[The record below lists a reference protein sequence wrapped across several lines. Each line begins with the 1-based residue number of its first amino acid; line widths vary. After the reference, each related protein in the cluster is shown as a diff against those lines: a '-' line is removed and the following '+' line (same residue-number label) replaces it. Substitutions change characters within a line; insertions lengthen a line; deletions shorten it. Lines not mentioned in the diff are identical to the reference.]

1 MPPTPLKVIRGEA
14 LFWQIVV
21 EPAMLAVGKRLTVI
35 NAEAEAE
42 LLQATPLDSCTLTRE
57 YKNVLGVLVGTL
69 TVALLPL
76 VVVTVWLVPPLIL

>member
-1 MPPTPLKVIRGEA
+1 MPPTPLKVISGEA

-21 EPAMLAVGKRLTVI
+21 EPAILAVGKRLTVI
-35 NAEAEAE
+35 NAEAEAV

>member
-21 EPAMLAVGKRLTVI
+21 EPEMLAVGKRLTVI

-76 VVVTVWLVPPLIL
+76 VEVTV

>member
-21 EPAMLAVGKRLTVI
+21 EPAILAVGKRLTVI

-76 VVVTVWLVPPLIL
+76 VVVTV